1 MRRRAVAA
9 AAVLAATLW
18 LSACDT
24 PAQYSAVKLMVLVH
38 PDGTGEMSWQV
49 PARVSDQQVDDY
61 GRQFAEA
68 LGLPAPQFTDM
79 NGPARLSG
87 LPHDHLDIE
96 FEPFMA
102 LVRREWPD
110 AANSVFVSLCVPHAD
125 GSASGRRVDLAHYD
139 SCALFI
145 VDGSGPAT
153 GIGRSARITFEGRL
167 HPAVWHGLWLCL
179 VVAAGVGAALF
190 IRRHRGPWRV
200 AAGAVAGLAP
210 FACLW
215 IAFRSV
221 VAASDAAEPWGT
233 WDTGQEFDQGFDGPF
248 RMMALAGVIA
258 AAVVVVVYLALRD
271 RRRADRPNA
280 ENPVGPQLD
289 T

>member
-1 MRRRAVAA
+1 M
-9 AAVLAATLW
+9 AAVLAATLA
-18 LSACDT
+18 LSACDG
-24 PAQYSAVKLMVLVH
+24 PAQYSAVKVMILVH

-49 PARVSDQQVDDY
+49 PGHVSNQQVNDY

-68 LGLPAPQFTDM
+68 LGLPAPQFTDT
-79 NGPARLSG
+79 GPARFSG

-153 GIGRSARITFEGRL
+153 GIGRSARTTFEGRR
-167 HPAVWHGLWLCL
+167 HPAVRLGLWLCL
-179 VVAAGVGAALF
+179 AVAAGVGAALF
-190 IRRHRGPWRV
+190 TRGHRGRWRV
-200 AAGAVAGLAP
+200 AGDAVAVLAP

-215 IAFRSV
+215 IAYSSL
-221 VAASDAAEPWGT
+221 AAAADATGPQGT

-248 RMMALAGVIA
+248 RTMAFASVIA
-258 AAVVVVVYLALRD
+258 AAVLVVVYLAVRD
-271 RRRADRPNA
+271 RRRAGPEPESAA
-280 ENPVGPQLD
+280 ESTELD
-289 T
+289 A